1 MTFDRG
7 RNIGRHVVCL
17 HIYEHTEDR
26 QKKVRR
32 TKIDD
37 IDAGCRDVERPEN
50 KSRIFCSETTNL
62 ACACDNV
69 LVLTYTSKVYQI
81 HLLDEVVNGS

>member
-26 QKKVRR
+26 EKKVRR

-62 ACACDNV
+62 ACACDKSSNLIIV
-69 LVLTYTSKVYQI
+69 LSLPATYD
-81 HLLDEVVNGS
+81 L